1 MDRRRGALN
10 PFSGYTAQTG
20 HTVTYSDDNNRRYYQ
35 TGLYLQ
41 DEMVWNRWHVDVSA
55 RYDRIVSQQVSD
67 TRGTSNR
74 RSDDHIS
81 GRASLLYAP
90 DNGLSPYLSY
100 SRAITRRC
108 CRARTANR

>member
-1 MDRRRGALN
+1 MDRRRRLAPLN

-67 TRGTSNR
+67 TQGPQTAVQTT
-74 RSDDHIS
+74 IS
-81 GRASLLYAP
+81 AAAP
-90 DNGLSPYLSY
+90 
-100 SRAITRRC
+100 RC
-108 CRARTANR
+108 CTPWTTVCRPT